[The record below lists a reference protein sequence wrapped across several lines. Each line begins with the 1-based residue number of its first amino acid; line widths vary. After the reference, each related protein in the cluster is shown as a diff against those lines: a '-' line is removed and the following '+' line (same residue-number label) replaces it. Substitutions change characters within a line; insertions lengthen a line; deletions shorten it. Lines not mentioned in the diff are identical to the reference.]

1 MNRRLR
7 LALALA
13 MAAQWPLI
21 AGAVYRM
28 SYDAHV
34 HMFFADHYRR
44 NWWSLWEPRW
54 YGGFSVASYPPLA
67 HQLIALLAF
76 PLGIEL
82 AWAVVLWLVLAS
94 MPGGV
99 YAFSRIFVG
108 SRAAGYAA
116 IASAVLP
123 SVYLAAHTFGQLPTL
138 AGLLAALWGLA
149 ALNAYLHRGRLIDF
163 VLAVALMAVVAATHH
178 ATLLFVPF
186 GVLAVGAQAALT
198 GGHTW
203 RRYLLRLALFSL
215 AALAAIVAVI
225 WPFWE
230 WGLGQAMQTP
240 IDHPTRHNLLS
251 DVSAQGLF
259 FWAIYG
265 PLVLIVPW
273 AVRMSLRRKRLALGM
288 LFAVMFTLGLGGTT
302 PLPGWLFGSGWAWL
316 TYDRFALWASVAL
329 VPFVGLAAIAAQRA
343 LQRLASHAWPV
354 AHGAAL
360 MVLAIA
366 AFISALLATLV
377 PMQPASL
384 DMQPIVAFLSEG
396 DRAQWRYL
404 TFGFG
409 DQLARLSMLTEA
421 TTIDGSYHTAR
432 ELPEL
437 RASGIGQIDTA
448 YWLPGGLQA
457 LDPILARARERG
469 VRWGFVNRRI
479 YGRVLARHGWV
490 RLITLPN
497 GVDVWENPDAPRPPP
512 DVRAVRENGL
522 DGVWWG
528 TLPLAALATT
538 VGLAAVRQHLVRSG
552 FGRISVA
559 PKQKSAASLAAP
571 HRSSQY
577 PR

>member
-13 MAAQWPLI
+13 MAAQWLLVV
-21 AGAVYRM
+21 GAVYRM
-28 SYDAHV
+28 SYDAYV

-44 NWWSLWEPRW
+44 NWWPLWEPRW
-54 YGGFSVASYPPLA
+54 YGGFSVASYPPLV

-82 AWAVVLWLVLAS
+82 AWAVVLWLVLAA

-99 YAFSRIFVG
+99 YAFARIFVG

-116 IASAVLP
+116 IASTVLP
-123 SVYLAAHTFGQLPTL
+123 SIYLAAHTFGQLPTL

-149 ALNAYLHRGRLIDF
+149 ALNAYLRRGRLIDF

-186 GVLAVGAQAALT
+186 GVLAVGMQAALT
-198 GGHTW
+198 S
-203 RRYLLRLALFSL
+203 RRAWPRCLLRLALFGS
-215 AALAAIVAVI
+215 AALAAIAVAI

-230 WGLGQAMQTP
+230 WGLGQTMQTP

-259 FWAIYG
+259 FWAVYG
-265 PLVLIVPW
+265 PLVLVVPW
-273 AVRMSLRRKRLALGM
+273 AVRMSLRRKRLAPGM
-288 LFAVMFTLGLGGTT
+288 LFGVMFTLGLGGTT
-302 PLPGWLFGSGWAWL
+302 PLPGWLFGPGWAWL

-329 VPFVGLAAIAAQRA
+329 MPFVGLAAIAARRA
-343 LQRLASHAWPV
+343 LRRLAAHAWP
-354 AHGAAL
+354 GAARAAPL
-360 MVLAIA
+360 LVLAIA

-377 PMQPASL
+377 PMQPAAL

-457 LDPILARARERG
+457 LDPILARAGARG
-469 VRWGFVNRRI
+469 VRWGFVNWRA
-479 YGRVLARHGWV
+479 YARVLARHGWV
-490 RLITLPN
+490 RLIRLAN
-497 GVDVWENPDAPRPPP
+497 GVDVWENPAALRPPP
-512 DVRAVRENGL
+512 DGRAARANRL

-528 TLPLAALATT
+528 TLPLAALAIT
-538 VGLAAVRQHLVRSG
+538 VGLTGVRKRLDRSG
-552 FGRISVA
+552 FSRIGTAAKQSGRRLS
-559 PKQKSAASLAAP
+559 
-571 HRSSQY
+571 
-577 PR
+577 